1 VGKAVAH
8 AEGKSAE
15 LKCCP
20 HDGTRLDAIA
30 KCRNLIFPAD
40 GFVGRTAIHQ
50 QKSSI
55 AGPDAAA
62 LCLDS

>member
-20 HDGTRLDAIA
+20 HDDTRLDAIA
-30 KCRNLIFPAD
+30 KCRNPIFSAD
-40 GFVGRTAIHQ
+40 GFAGRTTIHQ
-50 QKSSI
+50 QESII
-55 AGPDAAA
+55 AGPGV
-62 LCLDS
+62 